1 MPASLDHAGH
11 PGSKRDFALA
21 RWKVRLTL
29 KSSSFLAYTYSPLSL
44 SPPGPQVNELIHLN
58 EHLVEDAA
66 VAVPAVW
73 SGSMSRSAP
82 RR

>member
-1 MPASLDHAGH
+1 MAAQLAKALAVDAEGQCSSPVPASLDPAGH

-44 SPPGPQVNELIHLN
+44 SLSSLPPG
-58 EHLVEDAA
+58 
-66 VAVPAVW
+66 
-73 SGSMSRSAP
+73 
-82 RR
+82 